1 MAEEEKGAPRLT
13 RWQLVA
19 YGQLV
24 VPLAV
29 IGLPVA
35 VYIPP
40 FYSSTL
46 GLDLAAVGLILML
59 ARISDVITDPL
70 IGRLSDRTRT
80 RFGRR
85 RPWVLAGVPVMMA
98 SALMLFVPPGEV
110 SNLYLLTWIAAIYL
124 GYTLITSPYGA

>member
-1 MAEEEKGAPRLT
+1 MAEVKGEKRLT
-13 RWQLVA
+13 NWQLVA

-40 FYSSTL
+40 FYSGTL
-46 GLDLAAVGLILML
+46 GLDLAAGGFILML
-59 ARISDVITDPL
+59 ARFSDVITDPL

-85 RPWVLAGVPVMMA
+85 RPWVVAGVPVMMI
-98 SALMLFVPPGEV
+98 SALMLFVPV
-110 SNLYLLTWIAAIYL
+110 RACNSCWL
-124 GYTLITSPYGA
+124 SSR

>member
-1 MAEEEKGAPRLT
+1 MGPKDGETVPKLT
-13 RWQLVA
+13 PWQLVA

-24 VPLAV
+24 MPLAV

-59 ARISDVITDPL
+59 ARITDVITDPL
-70 IGRLSDRTRT
+70 IGRLSDRTHALGPSPPMGG
-80 RFGRR
+80 GRCAADGR
-85 RPWVLAGVPVMMA
+85 LRAD
-98 SALMLFVPPGEV
+98 ALR
-110 SNLYLLTWIAAIYL
+110 AAR
-124 GYTLITSPYGA
+124 